1 MGLNSIQALR
11 QAFAELKRNHTIL
24 EEDRKIDRTEI
35 AILKDNLT
43 DTRSDLDDARS
54 RIVALERRP

>member
-54 RIVALERRP
+54 RIVVLERRP